1 MNRIRGVG
9 RWSFLGTAVLLA
21 ALALAGCSADSDEEA
36 PAAGNVEAS
45 AAQAPAASTSTGAQ
59 WSTAPSVTPTAPEP
73 TAQAAV
79 SPSPSEATQ
88 TAAADDA
95 PKTPQRLMTA
105 LLSQALV
112 GEVKAIREMGETGD
126 PSYIPVLLELA
137 RFQFRLDA
145 IVGTTV
151 YQSLEQIL
159 EAYQGPQPIWEDRWW
174 NWWLEWLGQHPEVTG
189 PPGYAEFK
197 GKLYTRLFNEEVG
210 SFFYEGVK
218 TRIRLE
224 EVVWGG
230 VDEAGIPA
238 LTNAPVIPADQA
250 EYLAPGDRVFGV
262 SINGEHRAYP
272 HRVMNLHE
280 MANDV
285 LGGVPIALAY

>member
-1 MNRIRGVG
+1 M
-9 RWSFLGTAVLLA
+9 
-21 ALALAGCSADSDEEA
+21 
-36 PAAGNVEAS
+36 
-45 AAQAPAASTSTGAQ
+45 
-59 WSTAPSVTPTAPEP
+59 
-73 TAQAAV
+73 
-79 SPSPSEATQ
+79 
-88 TAAADDA
+88 TAA
-95 PKTPQRLMTA
+95 
-105 LLSQALV
+105 LSQALV
-112 GEVKAIREMGETGD
+112 GEIAAIREMGETGD

-145 IVGTTV
+145 IVGTAT
-151 YQSLEQIL
+151 YQALEQLL

-174 NWWLEWLGQHPEVTG
+174 NWWLEWLGQHPEVNG

-210 SFFYEGVK
+210 SFFYDGVK
-218 TRIRLE
+218 TSIRLE

-238 LTNAPVIPADQA
+238 LTNAPVISAGEA

>member
-1 MNRIRGVG
+1 M
-9 RWSFLGTAVLLA
+9 
-21 ALALAGCSADSDEEA
+21 
-36 PAAGNVEAS
+36 
-45 AAQAPAASTSTGAQ
+45 
-59 WSTAPSVTPTAPEP
+59 
-73 TAQAAV
+73 
-79 SPSPSEATQ
+79 
-88 TAAADDA
+88 TAA
-95 PKTPQRLMTA
+95 
-105 LLSQALV
+105 LSQALT
-112 GEVKAIREMGETGD
+112 GEIAAIREMGESGD
-126 PSYIPVLLELA
+126 PSYIPVLLEFA

-145 IVGTTV
+145 VVGTAT
-151 YQSLEQIL
+151 YQALEQIL
-159 EAYQGPQPIWEDRWW
+159 AAYQGPQPIWQDRWW
-174 NWWLEWLGQHPEVTG
+174 NWWLEWLGQHPEVAA

-197 GKLYTRLFNEEVG
+197 GKFYTRLFNEEVG

-230 VDEAGIPA
+230 VSETGIPA
-238 LTNAPVIPADQA
+238 LTNAPVVAAGDA
-250 EYLAPGDRVFGV
+250 MYLQPGDRVFGI

>member
-1 MNRIRGVG
+1 M
-9 RWSFLGTAVLLA
+9 
-21 ALALAGCSADSDEEA
+21 
-36 PAAGNVEAS
+36 
-45 AAQAPAASTSTGAQ
+45 
-59 WSTAPSVTPTAPEP
+59 
-73 TAQAAV
+73 AAV
-79 SPSPSEATQ
+79 
-88 TAAADDA
+88 
-95 PKTPQRLMTA
+95 
-105 LLSQALV
+105 LSQALV
-112 GEVKAIREMGETGD
+112 GEIAAIREMGASDD
-126 PSYIPVLLELA
+126 PSYIPVLVEFA
-137 RFQFRLDA
+137 RFQFRLDPL
-145 IVGTTV
+145 VGTAT
-151 YQSLEQIL
+151 YQALEQLL
-159 EAYQGPQPIWEDRWW
+159 EAYQGPQPTWEDRGWD
-174 NWWLEWLGQHPEVTG
+174 WWLEWLGRHTEVSG
-189 PPGYAEFK
+189 PPGYAAFK

-238 LTNAPVIPADQA
+238 LTNAPVIPADEA
-250 EYLAPGDRVFGV
+250 EYLVPSDRVFGV